1 MIWVIFIT
9 IWGSN
14 FCPSGNTEIALR
26 NFITKIECY
35 VAGCDI
41 YAVVGTY
48 SGIGSAFC
56 NAIIAYDRYRVIVH
70 PFSKSGMS
78 ITKAICI
85 LAVIYLYITP
95 FAILP
100 ALGIW
105 SRFVPEGFLT
115 SCAADFF
122 TQDFNG
128 RSYIVG
134 TWFFGWLIPVI
145 AIIFFYVQIFLAVK
159 DHEEKIKEQVR
170 FPSYLIRERSHPS

>member
-1 MIWVIFIT
+1 M
-9 IWGSN
+9 
-14 FCPSGNTEIALR
+14 R
-26 NFITKIECY
+26 YFITKIECY

-41 YAVVGTY
+41 YGIVGTY

-115 SCAADFF
+115 SCSADFF
-122 TQDFNG
+122 MQDFNG

-145 AIIFFYVQIFLAVK
+145 AIIFFYAQIFLAVK
-159 DHEEKIKEQVR
+159 DHEEKIKEQVSIPPPPFNR
-170 FPSYLIRERSHPS
+170 GVLAQGITYPECLKLLFLHQYF